1 MELMVLMA
9 FITGNIPRYMT
20 DKWQQ
25 KFNYAE
31 LKLIISIHY
40 DTANYGK
47 HFKHSA
53 TTGKILCSRK
63 FC

>member
-1 MELMVLMA
+1 MAFMVLTA
-9 FITGNIPRYMT
+9 VIRGNMRRYMT

-31 LKLIISIHY
+31 LKLIISTHY
-40 DTANYGK
+40 YTVNYDK
-47 HFKHSA
+47 HLKHSA
-53 TTGKILCSRK
+53 TTRKVHCYRK